1 MAGEAHEVD
10 SENHLSCR
18 KDMTLFA
25 PIVPPL
31 TETVKLSPRSHASN
45 GNRQPVKLEE
55 WLRVCPAFEMLFE
68 M

>member
-45 GNRQPVKLEE
+45 GNRQPVKL
-55 WLRVCPAFEMLFE
+55 VA
-68 M
+68 